1 MTGRGQAWN
10 ILEGGHSRE
19 RSGLTQKAQGSRHP
33 VGKADCGDSAG
44 VGGREWGTEQTELRL
59 WRGSRQKLLS
69 KQGRPEIRSGILGMR
84 LCHM

>member
-1 MTGRGQAWN
+1 MTGRGQAWD

-33 VGKADCGDSAG
+33 VGKADRGDSAG
-44 VGGREWGTEQTELRL
+44 GGEWGAEQTELRP
-59 WRGSRQKLLS
+59 WRGNRQKLLS
-69 KQGRPEIRSGILGMR
+69 KQGRPEIRSGILGMP